1 MNVEMLKL
9 LFVHIT
15 HNQHKPSGSGYSPA
29 ESEDIMRTYSVQIEE
44 NSYND
49 DLFNGTFNEC
59 VDYIKKNG
67 YTREENDA
75 RIAEIEVDENGTVT
89 FTHDIITEF

>member
-1 MNVEMLKL
+1 MAKT
-9 LFVHIT
+9 I
-15 HNQHKPSGSGYSPA
+15 
-29 ESEDIMRTYSVQIEE
+29 YSVQLEE

-49 DLFNGTFNEC
+49 DLFNGTFEEF
-59 VDYIKKNG
+59 VEYIKKHG

-89 FTHDIITEF
+89 FTRDIITEF